1 MLKVGDRCSKS
12 FLITEE
18 KIQAFGDLSGD
29 HNPVHFDDEYAA
41 TTQFKKR
48 IAHGFLSVIVA
59 SGVFGTEFPGEGT
72 IYLNQETKFVA
83 PVYIDDEVE
92 LRMEV
97 LNIDK
102 DTNRAIIKT
111 DWLVG
116 NKPVIVGT
124 AKILI
129 PFGDT

>member
-1 MLKVGDRCSKS
+1 MLKFGDQYSKS

-41 TTQFKKR
+41 TTPFKKR

-59 SGVFGTEFPGEGT
+59 SGIFGTEFPGEGT
-72 IYLNQETKFVA
+72 IYISQDTKFIA
-83 PVYIDDEVE
+83 PVYIGDTVE

-97 LNIDK
+97 VEIDIER
-102 DTNRAIIKT
+102 NRATIKT
-111 DWLVG
+111 DWFVDD
-116 NKPVIVGT
+116 NPVIVGM
-124 AKILI
+124 AKILL
-129 PFGDT
+129 PT